1 MSGKIGDNTGRASGL
16 TKAASSAPTSA
27 AGDPALDRDESV
39 GTRYINTT
47 SGELFICT
55 DATAGENVWK
65 GQLGSTV
72 EPAKWYGNRGVIC
85 GGYSS

>member
-1 MSGKIGDNTGRASGL
+1 MSGIVSDNTDVESGL
-16 TKAASSAPTSA
+16 VKAASSAPTSA
-27 AGDPALDRDESV
+27 AGDPAVDRDESV

-55 DATAGENVWK
+55 DATAGENIWK

-72 EPAKWYGNRGVIC
+72 QPVSYYGARGIWF
-85 GGYSS
+85 GGYEA